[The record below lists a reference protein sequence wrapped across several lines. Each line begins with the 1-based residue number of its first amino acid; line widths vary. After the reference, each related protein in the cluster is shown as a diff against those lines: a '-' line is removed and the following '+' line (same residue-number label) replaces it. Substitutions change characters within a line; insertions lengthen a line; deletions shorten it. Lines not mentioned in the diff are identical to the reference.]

1 MEWNYP
7 AARDTE
13 RLVWEAAVA
22 AYGADLPAILSDLL
36 DRYTRSPGMDAVA
49 RVTPE
54 CLSTQGYAAL
64 LMALKASERRDV
76 RFFDQGWHI
85 EIRSRLRR
93 YVHRGLQ
100 RQLVANVIASE
111 LLVEDLLAHD
121 LGV

>member
-36 DRYTRSPGMDAVA
+36 NRYTRSPGMDTVA

-54 CLSTQGYAAL
+54 CL
-64 LMALKASERRDV
+64 
-76 RFFDQGWHI
+76 
-85 EIRSRLRR
+85 
-93 YVHRGLQ
+93 
-100 RQLVANVIASE
+100 
-111 LLVEDLLAHD
+111 
-121 LGV
+121 